1 MADALAMG
9 KKAGDAEQAGRLPE
23 TPTSNGSALRR
34 WTAQVSAA
42 LSAKCVVA
50 LVLGVVV
57 FLSAFFMLLQFR
69 SPGNSVPD
77 APGTLIGKDGFFS
90 TRFQP

>member
-9 KKAGDAEQAGRLPE
+9 KKAGDAEQAGQRPG
-23 TPTSNGSALRR
+23 TSTSNGSALRR
-34 WTAQVSAA
+34 WAAQVSAA
-42 LSAKCVVA
+42 VSAKCVIA

-57 FLSAFFMLLQFR
+57 FLSAFFMLLHLR

-77 APGTLIGKDGFFS
+77 DPGTLIGKDGFFS